1 MASSMAPGSDTQAS
15 GATPQAAAA
24 PDGRR
29 WDRHLTWLT
38 WEFVFSIA
46 LSLLIGRKYL
56 AYVPEGTSPG
66 GWLATVAAF
75 VSTAFILNLV
85 VSVPLAAPVLVL
97 RRRWFTLGACPVVFG
112 LLDIFIYA
120 DTA

>member
-1 MASSMAPGSDTQAS
+1 MQKTMHLETAADSSAPTV
-15 GATPQAAAA
+15 
-24 PDGRR
+24 RR
-29 WDRHLTWLT
+29 WAEHLTWLT

-56 AYVPEGTSPG
+56 AYVPEGTSTG

-85 VSVPLAAPVLVL
+85 VAVPLAAPALVL
-97 RRRWFTLGACPVVFG
+97 RRRGFTPGACPVVFG
-112 LLDIFIYA
+112 LLDIF
-120 DTA
+120 